1 MKANIQQIQEIVSVL
16 ANDEQQLLK
25 DTINNGFWG
34 DCDCEF
40 LKEDG
45 TEETVSAYGYCTND
59 AQDAGN
65 FKGHIVSSM
74 FRSIYKK
81 LCAGEGNRIGRQLS
95 HCNDWWEDGSGDM
108 LFIRAA
114 EHEAFEEWANF

>member
-16 ANDEQQLLK
+16 SNDEQQLLK

-45 TEETVSAYGYCTND
+45 TEETVVLMGIALMMLKMQVILKDISFLPCS
-59 AQDAGN
+59 
-65 FKGHIVSSM
+65 V
-74 FRSIYKK
+74 
-81 LCAGEGNRIGRQLS
+81 
-95 HCNDWWEDGSGDM
+95 
-108 LFIRAA
+108 LFIR
-114 EHEAFEEWANF
+114 NFVRGKETE